1 MSNFLHNNYCCKSQV
16 LKKKTQLK
24 MKEIFGKTKKE
35 TSNPTIK
42 SIRNLFRLKSKINI
56 IKHRIVRDIR
66 NLPEHEEEGYYKP
79 VRVNKV

>member
-1 MSNFLHNNYCCKSQV
+1 
-16 LKKKTQLK
+16 

-79 VRVNKV
+79 VRVNKVQSNNYIKYKSKVYRKTL